1 MSRES
6 KILTAIIVIV
16 VGGMIGI
23 FVVLNGG
30 SDNSSTNLGDTHF
43 LSTPAPWDANITGL
57 RARLSSINLPALSA
71 EGTVLHI
78 HQHLDIYLHG
88 KPVSVP
94 ANIGIDQA
102 DGFISEL
109 HVHDTSGVVHVESP
123 TQKDFNFGQFMDVW
137 GVKFDATH
145 LGSYVSDSTSK
156 LKFFVNGTEVAS
168 DPRNIKLAAHQEI
181 VISFGTDA
189 ELPSPIPAS
198 YTFPSG
204 E

>member
-6 KILTAIIVIV
+6 KILTAILVIV

-43 LSTPAPWDANITGL
+43 LSTPAPWDANTTGL
-57 RARLSSINLPALSA
+57 KARLAKINLPALSA

-78 HQHLDIYLHG
+78 HQHLDIYVHG
-88 KPVSVP
+88 KPVTVP

-102 DGFISEL
+102 GGFISEL
-109 HVHDTSGVVHVESP
+109 HVHDTSGVLHVESP
-123 TQKDFNFGQFMDVW
+123 VKQDFNFGQFMDIW
-137 GVKFDATH
+137 GVKYDSTH
-145 LGSYVSDSTSK
+145 LGSYSADSTNK
-156 LKFFVNGTEVAS
+156 LRVFVNGTELTT
-168 DPRNIKLAAHQEI
+168 DPRNLKLEVHQEI
-181 VISFGTDA
+181 VITYGTDA
-189 ELPSPIPAS
+189 ELPSPMPAS